1 MGDATQDTG
10 FDLVVVGAGI
20 VGLAAA
26 YAARC
31 QGLRVAVVERQA
43 RSVGA
48 SVRNFGFVTVT
59 GQRAGEHWRRALRTR
74 EVWGEVAP
82 RAGIAVLQHGLCVLA
97 QRPEA
102 MAVLEAFAT
111 TEMGQACELLTA
123 AGTAQRYPFLGQGVG
138 ALYSP
143 HECRVE
149 SREAIPLLARWLQE
163 DMGVVFYWN
172 TAVQGIDLPVIDTSR
187 GRLRARYCIVCPG
200 HDLNSLFPE
209 ETARAKARLC
219 TLQMLRVKPVQ
230 PLALP
235 APVMS
240 DLSLVRYEGYAALPQ
255 AQALHARL
263 LQEQPEHLRQGV
275 HLIAVQSAD
284 GSLVVGD
291 SHVYDGAEAP
301 FAHAATDELILQ
313 ELQRVLPM
321 PGLQVLERWTG
332 TYASADDVVFK
343 SSPAPG
349 VALGI
354 VTGGTGASTGF
365 AFAEELLALALA

>member
-1 MGDATQDTG
+1 MNSAAQDGTY
-10 FDLVVVGAGI
+10 DLLVVGAGI

-59 GQRAGEHWRRALRTR
+59 GQRAGEHWRRAMRSR

-82 RAGIAVLQHGLCVLA
+82 RAGIQVLQHGLCVLA

-102 MAVLEAFAT
+102 MAVLEAFAA
-111 TEMGQACELLTA
+111 TEMGQACELLTQA
-123 AGTAQRYPFLGQGVG
+123 QTSQRYPFLGQGAG

-149 SREAIPLLARWLQE
+149 SREAVAQLARWLQQE
-163 DMGVVFYWN
+163 MGVVFHWN
-172 TAVQGIDLPVIDTSR
+172 TSVQGIALPHIDTSR
-187 GRLRARYCIVCPG
+187 GRMRATRCIVCPG
-200 HDLNSLFPE
+200 HDLNSLYPAVIAQ
-209 ETARAKARLC
+209 ARARLC
-219 TLQMLRVKPVQ
+219 TLQMLRVRPARA
-230 PLALP
+230 LDLP

-255 AQALHARL
+255 AQALRARL
-263 LQEQPEHLRQGV
+263 QQEQAEHLRQGV

-284 GSLVVGD
+284 GTLVVGD
-291 SHVYDGAEAP
+291 SHVYDGAETP
-301 FAHAATDELILQ
+301 FAQEATDALILQ
-313 ELQRVLPM
+313 ELQRVMPL
-321 PGLQVLERWTG
+321 PGLQIVERWTG
-332 TYASADDVVFK
+332 TYASADEVVFK
-343 SSPAPG
+343 AAPAPG
-349 VALGI
+349 VVVGI
-354 VTGGTGASTGF
+354 VTGGTGASTAF
-365 AFAEELLALALA
+365 AFAEELLAMALD